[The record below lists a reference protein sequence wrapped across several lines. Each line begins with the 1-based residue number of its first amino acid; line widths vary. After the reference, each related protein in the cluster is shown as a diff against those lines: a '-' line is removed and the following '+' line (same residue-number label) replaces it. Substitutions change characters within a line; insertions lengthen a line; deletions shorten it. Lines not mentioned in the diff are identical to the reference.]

1 MSSVLTAE
9 LLEAVSRSVEARL
22 GLHYPR
28 ERWADLERGLGGA
41 AKELGFKN
49 TEDCAREMAVS
60 ELDKAQID
68 SLAAHLTIGET
79 YFFRD
84 PGAFAALENQVVPAI
99 LEARQGRA
107 GRLRIWSAG
116 CCTGEE
122 PYSIAMALRR
132 SLPDFKQ
139 WQISILATDLNPR
152 FLQKAVRG
160 VYSQW
165 SFRGVSDDVKQ
176 AFFRPTK
183 DGHFEVVEDVRRMV
197 EFGSVNL
204 VEDVYPSLTNNTN
217 AMDVIFCRNVMMYFT
232 REQMRMVVGGL
243 GRSLT
248 EGGWL
253 FVSPTEASQEQFAGF
268 SPAGFAGTAA
278 YRKGAPVVRAVE
290 PEPMVF
296 VWDMA
301 PPPPKLPEPEV
312 VAPRTPVAEVKGG
325 RASHAAAPDHFT
337 EARQFA
343 NEGRLAEALTACDK
357 AIGVEKLSAASHYLR
372 GVILHERNEI
382 EEAASA
388 MKRALYL
395 DHDFVVAH
403 FALGNLMLRQGRS
416 GDARRCFEN
425 ARALLKLQPPDVAL
439 PESDGVTAGRLLAI
453 LASMEEVAA

>member
-41 AKELGFKN
+41 AKELGFKS
-49 TEDCAREMAVS
+49 TEACARELAVS
-60 ELDKAQID
+60 ELDSAQID

-84 PGAFAALENQVVPAI
+84 PSAFAALENQVLPAI
-99 LEARQGRA
+99 KLARQGRP

-132 SLPDFKQ
+132 SLPDFKH

-152 FLQKAVRG
+152 FLQKAVHG

-165 SFRGVSDDVKQ
+165 SFRGVSDEVKQ
-176 AFFRPTK
+176 AFFRTTK
-183 DGHFEVVEDVRRMV
+183 DGRFEVVEDIKRMV

-232 REQMRMVVGGL
+232 REQMRTVVAGL

-278 YRKGAPVVRAVE
+278 YRKGAQVARAVE
-290 PEPMVF
+290 QEPVVF
-296 VWDMA
+296 AWDVV
-301 PPPPKLPEPEV
+301 PPPPKLP
-312 VAPRTPVAEVKGG
+312 
-325 RASHAAAPDHFT
+325 APDPFAQ
-337 EARQFA
+337 ARQFA
-343 NEGRLAEALTACDK
+343 NEGRLAEALAACDT
-357 AIGVEKLSAASHYLR
+357 AISVEKLSAASHYLR
-372 GVILHERNEI
+372 GVILHEQNEI

-425 ARALLKLQPPDVAL
+425 ARALLKLQPPEATL

-453 LASMEEVAA
+453 LTSMQEVAA

>member
-41 AKELGFKN
+41 AKELGFKS
-49 TEDCAREMAVS
+49 TEACAREMAVS
-60 ELDKAQID
+60 ELDSAQID

-84 PGAFAALENQVVPAI
+84 PSAFAALENQVLPAI
-99 LEARQGRA
+99 MQARQGRP

-139 WQISILATDLNPR
+139 WQISILGTDLNPR
-152 FLQKAVRG
+152 FLQKAVHG

-165 SFRGVSDDVKQ
+165 SFRGVPDEVKQ
-176 AFFRPTK
+176 SFFRPTK
-183 DGHFEVVEDVRRMV
+183 EGRFEIVEEIKRMV

-232 REQMRMVVGGL
+232 REQMRTVVAGL

-278 YRKGAPVVRAVE
+278 YRKGASVVRTLEQVPAV
-290 PEPMVF
+290 F
-296 VWDMA
+296 AWDVA
-301 PPPPKLPEPEV
+301 PPPPKLPLQEV
-312 VAPRTPVAEVKGG
+312 VTQRAAAAQIDGG
-325 RASHAAAPDHFT
+325 RASYTVEPDHFAR
-337 EARQFA
+337 ARQFA
-343 NEGRLAEALTACDK
+343 NEGRLAEALAACDK
-357 AIGVEKLSAASHYLR
+357 AISVEKLSAASHYLR
-372 GVILHERNEI
+372 GVILHEQNEI

-395 DHDFVVAH
+395 DHDFIVAH

-416 GDARRCFEN
+416 SDARRCFEN
-425 ARALLKLQPPDVAL
+425 ARALLKLQPPEATL

-453 LASMEEVAA
+453 LASMQEVAA